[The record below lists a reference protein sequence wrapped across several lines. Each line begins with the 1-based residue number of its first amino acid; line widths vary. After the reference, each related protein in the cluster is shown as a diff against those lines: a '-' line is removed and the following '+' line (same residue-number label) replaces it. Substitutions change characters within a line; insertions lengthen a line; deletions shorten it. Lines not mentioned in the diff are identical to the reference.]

1 MSARPTPQRPRAPI
15 GPERGSA
22 TAEPRAAFAATA
34 DPIDRAHL
42 ARYSLGSPTLEREI
56 LGLFLA
62 QLPLSIEQ
70 LRFAATDREWQVA
83 AHTIKGSARAV
94 GAGQVARLALAA
106 EQTSGAADEDERDR
120 LLSALEEAC
129 EVVESYV
136 EGAFPPERAPT

>member
-1 MSARPTPQRPRAPI
+1 MSARPTPHRPGAPI
-15 GPERGSA
+15 GPHRGSA
-22 TAEPRAAFAATA
+22 TAEQQAAFAAAA

-94 GAGQVARLALAA
+94 GAWQVARLALEA
-106 EQTSGAADEDERDR
+106 EQTSGAADEEERDR
-120 LLSALEEAC
+120 LLYALEDAC
-129 EVVESYV
+129 EVVQAYV
-136 EGAFPPERAPT
+136 GEAFPPERTPA